1 MRGKF
6 RAAGEC
12 DERATVEPGARSRH
26 RKAVKR
32 EAALAKVAQRH
43 ALQQLGRLFQ
53 LRPTLQ
59 GQQLLLPRYKLFHP
73 PSLSVTRKTV
83 CTSGSGDRGWCPYK
97 SLMHN
102 ITACVAKGSVG

>member
-1 MRGKF
+1 MRGKL

-12 DERATVEPGARSRH
+12 DERATVQPGPRSRH

-43 ALQQLGRLFQ
+43 ALQQLGCLFQ
-53 LRPTLQ
+53 LRLPLQ

-73 PSLSVTRKTV
+73 TPSLSVTRKTV
-83 CTSGSGDRGWCPYK
+83 STSGAGVTRDGAHINHKC
-97 SLMHN
+97 
-102 ITACVAKGSVG
+102 IT

>member
-1 MRGKF
+1 MQGEKITKRTASSLIADSHNISGGDCMRGKL

-12 DERATVEPGARSRH
+12 DERATVQSGARSRN

-53 LRPTLQ
+53 LR
-59 GQQLLLPRYKLFHP
+59 LPLYTEFICNTQNCMYIRI
-73 PSLSVTRKTV
+73 R
-83 CTSGSGDRGWCPYK
+83 
-97 SLMHN
+97 
-102 ITACVAKGSVG
+102 